1 MDFLLQGIGN
11 VDISLLVPLTVS
23 YLANLAGGDAV
34 EMQNKYDRV
43 RSNIKAQAIEGSITK
58 IYFKKLRLHHG
69 LYK

>member
-43 RSNIKAQAIEGSITK
+43 RSNITAQAVEGSITK